1 MEKVKI
7 CVIGLGPW
15 GQNYIRT
22 LLRLGVEVGCV
33 DSNSMKLNKIKSD
46 FSNVRCFST
55 INQSLKYDFDGF
67 IIATPS
73 STHSKLAKI
82 VISNNKPVLI
92 EKPLALSLS
101 EAKELLSFTKKYDGK
116 VLVGHLMLFHPAIQ
130 KIKSMIKEGIIGD
143 LKYIYSNRL
152 SLGTIR
158 SEENV
163 LWSFAPHDISIF
175 QYIINSF
182 PAEIFAN
189 GVDILQ
195 SNFHDSAI
203 LYLKYLEI

>member
-1 MEKVKI
+1 
-7 CVIGLGPW
+7 
-15 GQNYIRT
+15 
-22 LLRLGVEVGCV
+22 
-33 DSNSMKLNKIKSD
+33 
-46 FSNVRCFST
+46 
-55 INQSLKYDFDGF
+55 
-67 IIATPS
+67 
-73 STHSKLAKI
+73 
-82 VISNNKPVLI
+82 
-92 EKPLALSLS
+92 
-101 EAKELLSFTKKYDGK
+101 
-116 VLVGHLMLFHPAIQ
+116 MLFHPAIQ

-203 LYLKYLEI
+203 LYLKYPRNIKGHIFVNWLHPFKEHKIVIIGSKGSISFEDSKKGKPLMLYENDLLKISNESIKRNASPKKSSTIKQCRLII